1 MKRYIEDEESAT
13 LTIVLAEL
21 SRKLLKEVASGH
33 ETAKGRAARLREDSD
48 RDGEADGGDS
58 GTCEIDV
65 ERERKVPGWGL
76 ADSIVLAKARVG
88 DGRVVTGDK
97 PFIDLKDETVL
108 IQ

>member
-1 MKRYIEDEESAT
+1 MKIATVTVKLTEEIAG
-13 LTIVLAEL
+13 LA
-21 SRKLLKEVASGH
+21 G
-33 ETAKGRAARLREDSD
+33 
-48 RDGEADGGDS
+48 
-58 GTCEIDV
+58 EIDV